1 MYQRS
6 NRSSDTNMVY
16 YIVLLLFSSSLS
28 LSPTLCGS
36 VEYYVTPTSPPNTD
50 CPQPCYTL
58 DYYALNTT
66 LLSNK
71 ENVSLLFLE
80 GIHYLNHDLEISGI
94 MKMCLTQFHSRSEIT
109 VICDNHRHIWFE
121 NITHLKISNL
131 SIHGHVELSKHGAL
145 PSTWLTFKVHM
156 ALLEHLIVQGFKLEL
171 EGIIGLNHCVLN
183 NSKVHILCSKDTPN
197 VATSLTLY
205 KAKIID
211 SRIESSSHCK
221 NIKLTI
227 IGCTIDRDHDRYLKG
242 YQPTITFDIGPEAN
256 LHVEIVHTSVDGQLS
271 LIGRQ
276 ENNNISLYIHR
287 SEISQLGA
295 VNIYVDKTARNN
307 KVLGHITDSKIADI
321 RLEIEVTFANIIEL
335 LLVNTSLYNS
345 TYYKR
350 ALNVYGYPFTTEIYT
365 KCSLEN
371 ETVIIITIENCTLR
385 NTQAPSV
392 IDVETNVR
400 IRLEMLIS
408 DSIFYGNQN
417 AIDLKNQAWQTR
429 ISSHSLISLRNVTF
443 ENNSPRIFKS
453 GVVHLFNINMLNIQD
468 CRFINNQ
475 GTAIKSYYSAVTLAG
490 DILFSNNTST
500 RGGALFLYESFLY
513 LAMNSSTSFS
523 KNHAQEVG
531 GAIYLKQHTNIQS
544 DRYHF
549 PPCFYQITS
558 DSLMDSPELNLN
570 FKSNFASG
578 GGDDIYGGSLY
589 DRCRLFN
596 SHSGFANS
604 LRIFHFQDKT
614 LSSVTS
620 DPTRVCL
627 CDDQG
632 TPQCANM
639 EYIYR
644 ELPPRY
650 PGEVFTV
657 SAIVVG
663 YDFGTVP
670 GVVFSE
676 LVGNNEN
683 PSIGQN
689 QRIQEI
695 KNHRT
700 CTKLNFSI
708 ESQITDTK
716 HRVQLN
722 VGQNAKAQDKDWLS
736 FVTARYIKKKL

>member
-1 MYQRS
+1 MYQRI

-16 YIVLLLFSSSLS
+16 YIVLLLFSTSLS
-28 LSPTLCGS
+28 LSPTPCGS
-36 VEYYVTPTSPPNTD
+36 FEYYVTPTSPPNTD
-50 CPQPCYTL
+50 CPQPCHTL

-80 GIHYLNHDLEISGI
+80 GRHYLNHDLKISGI
-94 MKMCLTQFHSRSEIT
+94 KKICLTQFHSRSEIT
-109 VICDNHRHIWFE
+109 VICDNHRHILFE

-145 PSTWLTFKVHM
+145 PSTWLTFKVHT

-171 EGIIGLNHCVLN
+171 EGNIGLNRCLLN
-183 NSKVHILCSKDTPN
+183 NSTVHICSN
-197 VATSLTLY
+197 

-211 SRIESSSHCK
+211 GRIKSSK
-221 NIKLTI
+221 NIKLTVN
-227 IGCTIDRDHDRYLKG
+227 GCTIVTYRLKSRLLKD
-242 YQPTITFDIGPEAN
+242 YQGTITFDIGPEAN
-256 LHVEIVHTSVDGQLS
+256 LHVEIVHTWIYGQLS
-271 LIGRQ
+271 LTGRQ

-287 SEISQLGA
+287 SEIRNSYFFYARSA
-295 VNIYVDKTARNN
+295 VNIYVGNTTRNN
-307 KVLGHITDSKIADI
+307 KVLGHITDSKITDI
-321 RLEIEVTFANIIEL
+321 SLEIDVTSANIIEL
-335 LLVNTSLYNS
+335 LLVNTSMSNS
-345 TYYKR
+345 TYYDE
-350 ALNVYGYPFTTEIYT
+350 ALKVYSYPFTTEIYT

-371 ETVIIITIENCTLR
+371 ETVIIITIENCIFSNNR
-385 NTQAPSV
+385 RASAIKV
-392 IDVETNVR
+392 KSNVR

-408 DSIFYGNQN
+408 DCIFYGNQN
-417 AIDLKNQAWQTR
+417 AINLKNQAWQTI
-429 ISSHSLISLRNVTF
+429 ISSRLLISLRNVTF
-443 ENNSPRIFKS
+443 ENNFQRIFTS
-453 GVVHLFNINMLNIQD
+453 GIIRLFNVNMLNIQD

-475 GTAIKSYYSAVTLAG
+475 GTAIESYYSGVTLAG
-490 DILFSNNTST
+490 DTLFSNNTST

-513 LAMNSSTSFS
+513 LAMNSNTSFF
-523 KNHAQEVG
+523 NNYAQKVG
-531 GAIYLKQHTNIQS
+531 GAIYVKQ
-544 DRYHF
+544 RPHF
-549 PPCFYQITS
+549 DLNVFNDPPCFYQTS
-558 DSLMDSPELNLN
+558 LLFVSPEMNLN

-578 GGDDIYGGSLY
+578 GGDDIYGGSIY
-589 DRCRLFN
+589 SRCRLFN
-596 SHSGFANS
+596 SHRTLANS
-604 LRIFHFQDKT
+604 PRIFHFQDKT

-632 TPQCANM
+632 TPQCAIM

-650 PGEVFTV
+650 PGEVLTV
-657 SAIVVG
+657 PAVVVG

-670 GVVFSE
+670 GIVFSE

-683 PSIGQN
+683 SSIGQN
-689 QRIQEI
+689 QRVQEI
-695 KNHRT
+695 KNHGA

-722 VGQNAKAQDKDWLS
+722 VSQNAKAQQKNLLR
-736 FVTARYIKKKL
+736 TAIFLYQH